1 MVKNE
6 EEWGF
11 WRNIVDE
18 SVTSGTLIA
27 FGAGLSSGHSDEHR
41 TERKDNS
48 GKHVVGCMVR

>member
-1 MVKNE
+1 M
-6 EEWGF
+6 
-11 WRNIVDE
+11 NIVDE